1 MSSVSIA
8 APGQFF
14 DEVRL
19 PFPHQVDGTGAVI
32 DPVPAS
38 PTYGHA
44 IFSATADKAA
54 NYVLYRLRVPG
65 DLVSSMEIYACFTFR
80 LGGADTGKHAYKL
93 SMANVGGGAGADA
106 PAFTNEIPLSF
117 AGDPAGAAGDLEV
130 IPSTVLT
137 GWSAALTPGNI
148 AVVKLA
154 RDGDDGT
161 LDTSSIQ
168 SSDVELTLLIPRSRS
183 AAVPS

>member
-8 APGQFF
+8 AAGQYL
-14 DEVRL
+14 DEIRL

-65 DLVSSMEIYACFTFR
+65 DFISSIEMSACFTFR
-80 LGGADTGKHAYKL
+80 LGGADTGKHAYRL
-93 SMANVGGGAGADA
+93 SMAGVSSGAGADA
-106 PAFTNEIPLSF
+106 PSFINEISLPF
-117 AGDPAGAAGDLEV
+117 DGDPTGAAGDLE
-130 IPSTVLT
+130 STSYITLT

-148 AVVKLA
+148 VVVKLA
-154 RDGDDGT
+154 RDGDDGA
-161 LDTSSIQ
+161 LDTSAVQ
-168 SSDVELTLLIPRSRS
+168 SSDVELTLRIPRNR
-183 AAVPS
+183 